1 MIVGGVL
8 FRFAIRQ
15 EVSYQSMVGGRIT
28 EAGVGQT
35 LEINSREVRFSSQQ
49 DFARGQELQLAVGGR
64 SSVMSAV

>member
-8 FRFAIRQ
+8 FWFAIRQ

-35 LEINSREVRFSSQQ
+35 LEINSREVRFSSRKTSRE
-49 DFARGQELQLAVGGR
+49 AKNSNWRWVAGPR
-64 SSVMSAV
+64 